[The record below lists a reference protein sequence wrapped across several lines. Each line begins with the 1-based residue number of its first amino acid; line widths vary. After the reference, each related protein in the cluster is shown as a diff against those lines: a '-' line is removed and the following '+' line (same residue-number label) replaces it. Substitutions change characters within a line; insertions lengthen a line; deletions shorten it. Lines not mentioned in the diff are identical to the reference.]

1 MSMRACVCTHTH
13 THTHTHIFIL
23 SIWLFNNSYVESMQ
37 LVFRLGT
44 LGNENFGVLWNQFYC
59 PLAQTFGARRRRR
72 RIRHMGLLFS
82 HAFVEAHAGY
92 TAAAAASPY
101 KQISCYKTC
110 LSHTRRRRMIFDFR
124 RSCFCPQVVTNRLLL
139 VVGGKKSLSWLVMTW
154 FHYYYYYHLYDIRSM
169 CNNFWRS
176 FDQIEPPPT
185 SCTMQDEWFVKTGL
199 QSDLV
204 KCEFDKHYKC
214 IPWYEISFTNDTLVG
229 VRCFKCQF
237 FFHSFVHQ
245 QNDSYKC

>member
-1 MSMRACVCTHTH
+1 
-13 THTHTHIFIL
+13 
-23 SIWLFNNSYVESMQ
+23 
-37 LVFRLGT
+37 LGT

-139 VVGGKKSLSWLVMTW
+139 VVGCWGQKESVLTC
-154 FHYYYYYHLYDIRSM
+154 YDMIPITTTTTISMIVDPCAIISGEALTRSNHHPSVAPCKM
-169 CNNFWRS
+169 N
-176 FDQIEPPPT
+176 
-185 SCTMQDEWFVKTGL
+185 GL
-199 QSDLV
+199 
-204 KCEFDKHYKC
+204 
-214 IPWYEISFTNDTLVG
+214 
-229 VRCFKCQF
+229 
-237 FFHSFVHQ
+237 
-245 QNDSYKC
+245 